1 MNLDEDL
8 GSQTCKCLYRPSAL
22 ATRQGLQR
30 SWGTQVIKTILAW
43 RFGFLAIA
51 TAGDKPALKQL
62 YDQHRWFELREAIR
76 DQHALPLYRG
86 GVASAFDQAKD
97 AEKYFNEVIQ
107 LDPKSDSSSD
117 AHEMLIDLYGRTGRY
132 QDALRALDDSLRIH
146 PGRLD
151 PVNERALFA
160 VWAKHGDQSVADI
173 RPSTFHGSVSRDGIV
188 LPVLINCKTAHWA
201 LDTGA

>member
-51 TAGDKPALKQL
+51 IAGDKPALKQL

-160 VWAKHGDQSVADI
+160 VWASTAI
-173 RPSTFHGSVSRDGIV
+173 NPSPIFVPALFTVV
-188 LPVLINCKTAHWA
+188 LAEMGLSFPC
-201 LDTGA
+201 